1 MGDLKSDESSDYH
14 RMYLENRDLRVR
26 VMEQAKELNELRQFR
41 FTVREWWERVDAEEK
56 FKDKRR
62 KAWDRDRKS

>member
-1 MGDLKSDESSDYH
+1 MSDLKPDESSDYH

-26 VMEQAKELNELRQFR
+26 VMEQAKELQELRQFR
-41 FTVREWWERVDAEEK
+41 QTVREWWERVDAEEK